1 MPIRSFT
8 LNSPEIYEAACR
20 PSERPWIPNGALPRG
35 ARRPDRSEGVSV
47 VAETHDAAEGAFGA
61 WLAHIDAGRLG

>member
-8 LNSPEIYEAACR
+8 LNSPQFYEAACR
-20 PSERPWIPNGALPRG
+20 PSERPWIPNGALPRE
-35 ARRPDRSEGVSV
+35 ARWPRGESAVSV
-47 VAETHDAAEGAFGA
+47 AAETHDAAEGAFGA